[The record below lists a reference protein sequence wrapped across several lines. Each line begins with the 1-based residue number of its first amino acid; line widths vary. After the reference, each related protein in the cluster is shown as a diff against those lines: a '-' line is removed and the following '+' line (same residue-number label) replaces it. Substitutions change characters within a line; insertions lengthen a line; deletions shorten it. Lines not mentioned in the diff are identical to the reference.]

1 MVVVT
6 ASGAKHKMTKQMP
19 GSLVTWW
26 RRRIRL
32 YRTLTGVPV
41 ELGF

>member
-1 MVVVT
+1 MAVVT
-6 ASGAKHKMTKQMP
+6 ASGAKHKMTKQMARKL
-19 GSLVTWW
+19 GDVVGRGIS
-26 RRRIRL
+26 L